1 MPALE
6 ETTRRVLQ
14 ILERDARVPAAEI
27 AARLGLEEH
36 QVADIIRR
44 CEEKCV
50 IRRYK
55 TLIDWEKAG
64 EEAVLAFI
72 DVRVSPA
79 REVGFD
85 DVASRIYRYPEVLAV
100 YLVSGG
106 YDLQVVVKGPSLQ
119 AVAFFVA
126 EKLATIEGVN
136 STTTHFLLRRYKE
149 DGEVLVEQEED
160 RRLAVSP

>member
-1 MPALE
+1 ME
-6 ETTRRVLQ
+6 DTTNRILA
-14 ILERDARVPAAEI
+14 ILERDARTTPAEV
-27 AARLGLEEH
+27 AAMVGMSEDE
-36 QVADIIRR
+36 VRR
-44 CEEKCV
+44 VVRECEERKI

-55 TLIDWEKAG
+55 TIVDWERAG
-64 EEAVLAFI
+64 EDAVLAFI

-85 DVASRIYRYPEVLAV
+85 DVAARIYRFPEVLAV

-106 YDLQVVVKGPSLQ
+106 YDLQVVVRGPDLKE
-119 AVAFFVA
+119 VAMFVA
-126 EKLATIEGVN
+126 EKLATIDRVN

-149 DGEVLVEQEED
+149 DGEVLVEAEED

>member
-1 MPALE
+1 MEA
-6 ETTRRVLQ
+6 TTNRILQ
-14 ILERDARVPAAEI
+14 ILERDARATPAEV
-27 AARLGLEEH
+27 AAMVGMGEDD
-36 QVADIIRR
+36 VRR
-44 CEEKCV
+44 ILRECEERKI

-55 TLIDWEKAG
+55 TVVDWERAG
-64 EEAVLAFI
+64 EDAVLAFI

-85 DVASRIYRYPEVLAV
+85 DVAARIYRFPEVVAV

-106 YDLQVVVKGPSLQ
+106 YDLQVVVRGPDLKE
-119 AVAFFVA
+119 VAMFVA
-126 EKLATIEGVN
+126 EKLATIDRVH

-149 DGEVLVEQEED
+149 DGDVLVEAEED